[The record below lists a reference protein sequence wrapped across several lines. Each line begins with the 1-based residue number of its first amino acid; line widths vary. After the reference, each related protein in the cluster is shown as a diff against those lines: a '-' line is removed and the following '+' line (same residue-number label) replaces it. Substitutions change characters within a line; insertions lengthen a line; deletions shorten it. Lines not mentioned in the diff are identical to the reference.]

1 MNTASTNANQQSW
14 VRESWRYPA
23 RELPIGSKIQQAL
36 VVGHSA
42 SESYLFHA
50 LEALQCVV
58 ERRHGGETGVSAV
71 TALRGEEIWAAE
83 KRGDWSRS
91 LLKAALRTLDAS
103 TEKLE
108 DI

>member
-1 MNTASTNANQQSW
+1 
-14 VRESWRYPA
+14 
-23 RELPIGSKIQQAL
+23 
-36 VVGHSA
+36 
-42 SESYLFHA
+42 
-50 LEALQCVV
+50 
-58 ERRHGGETGVSAV
+58 RRHGGETGVSAV

-108 DI
+108 ERIKHPGTVFFLVEYRDGLK